1 MADMDRD
8 ARNPEDRR
16 QFGRLRVRYHGW
28 IQVPGRPRIACV
40 VQNLSLG
47 GALLEIQAGGFVPE
61 CFTLTI
67 GAINF
72 TAVCD
77 TRHIDGPYLGAEFR
91 TLTKKVD
98 ASAPATANSAS
109 PPVLRSAIDTL
120 PR

>member
-1 MADMDRD
+1 MDRD
-8 ARNPEDRR
+8 GRNPEDRR

-28 IQVPGRPRIACV
+28 VQVPGRPRIACV
-40 VQNLSLG
+40 VQNLSVG
-47 GALLEIQAGGFVPE
+47 GALLEIQEGAFVPE

-77 TRHIDGPYLGAEFR
+77 VRHKDGRYLGAEFR
-91 TLTKKVD
+91 ALAKRAD
-98 ASAPATANSAS
+98 ASPPATAPSAN
-109 PPVLRSAIDTL
+109 PPMNHSSIETL